1 MGIKSSENSSRVD
14 VENLAMRG
22 VNAQALKSRT
32 MTYLNQPTVI
42 PGNEQFSIVTNEA
55 TSRNIFESC
64 DRLCYFLCPRG
75 IYVHSRSCSDCISMW
90 FRLCEMNGSNGS
102 IFLDENGA
110 FEGSPISGF
119 YAMFFWSRFC
129 MFTWDDRLVIHTA
142 RYSQAVRP
150 KSLFLGH
157 VFLWELMSALIDR
170 FSLLSFVFFRF
181 LFLVSRAY

>member
-1 MGIKSSENSSRVD
+1 
-14 VENLAMRG
+14 
-22 VNAQALKSRT
+22 
-32 MTYLNQPTVI
+32 
-42 PGNEQFSIVTNEA
+42 
-55 TSRNIFESC
+55 
-64 DRLCYFLCPRG
+64 
-75 IYVHSRSCSDCISMW
+75 
-90 FRLCEMNGSNGS
+90 
-102 IFLDENGA
+102 
-110 FEGSPISGF
+110 
-119 YAMFFWSRFC
+119 